1 LTVLVFTVV
10 GVVLRVDVDHVSV
23 VAMVVWVGPVLADE
37 APADPEAEDC
47 DVLSSTLR

>member
-1 LTVLVFTVV
+1 LTVLVLTVV
-10 GVVLRVDVDHVSV
+10 GVLLRVGMSQIIVLST
-23 VAMVVWVGPVLADE
+23 VVWVGPVLADE